1 MRINKMKRLALTA
14 VCVASVGCAHN
25 SPSAAARASQFKF
38 VQLYLF
44 NQSGKT
50 VDLKVALDDTVLYYA
65 QVRPIVIPG
74 EISGGR
80 LVQRTPGL
88 YHVVL
93 NDFTHGQQ
101 VSREVPLA
109 DSTVYV
115 VVRTRDVG
123 SQVNVSTTRPF

>member
-1 MRINKMKRLALTA
+1 MKHLAIVAL
-14 VCVASVGCAHN
+14 CVASIGCAHN
-25 SPSAAARASQFKF
+25 SPKTAPTPAKLGF

-50 VDLKVALDDTVLYYA
+50 VDLKVALNDSVLYYA
-65 QVRPIVIPG
+65 QVRSMVNPS

-88 YHVVL
+88 YRVVL
-93 NDFTHGQQ
+93 NDYTHAQQ
-101 VSREVPLA
+101 IARDVPVS

-115 VVRTRDVG
+115 VVRTRDTG
-123 SQVNVSTTRPF
+123 SEVNVSTARPF

>member
-1 MRINKMKRLALTA
+1 MKRLAFLTF
-14 VCVASVGCAHN
+14 CVASIGCAHN
-25 SPSAAARASQFKF
+25 SPKTVPVAGRLRF

-50 VDLKVALDDTVLYYA
+50 VDVKVALDDSVLYYA
-65 QVRPIVIPG
+65 QVRSVVAPG

-80 LVQRTPGL
+80 LVQRMPGL

-93 NDFTHGQQ
+93 NDFTHAQQ
-101 VSREVPLA
+101 FTRDVSVS

-115 VVRTRDVG
+115 VVRTRENG
-123 SQVNVSTTRPF
+123 SELKVSTARPF

>member
-1 MRINKMKRLALTA
+1 MKRLAILALCLT
-14 VCVASVGCAHN
+14 SISCAHN
-25 SPSAAARASQFKF
+25 SPNTAPTYAKLGF

-50 VDLKVALDDTVLYYA
+50 ADLKVALDDSVLYYA
-65 QVRPIVIPG
+65 QVRSIVIPG

-88 YHVVL
+88 YHLML
-93 NDFTHGQQ
+93 NDFTHAQQ
-101 VSREVPLA
+101 IARDVPVS

-115 VVRTRDVG
+115 VVRTRETG
-123 SQVNVSTTRPF
+123 SEVNVSTARPF